1 MDRNSLIHLR
11 EFLETALTFIIYKRQ
26 RKLLW
31 TLQDERIL
39 AQVLVLHTQLIERYS
54 RDPAILIL
62 DEDIVE
68 EISTLKITPT

>member
-1 MDRNSLIHLR
+1 MDRNSLLHLR